1 MGLMDILN
9 GMQNGPR
16 GQSQPAPSGSQ
27 SSGGMS
33 PIMMALLGL
42 LAYKAMKGGGLG
54 GMLGGSTPTQPAPT
68 PSPGATGGI
77 GDVLG
82 GLLGGSR
89 PAGAPSGGGLDDLL
103 GGLLGGSSNRS
114 AGAPGGMGDILG
126 GLLGGSAA
134 GTALNGGLG
143 NLINDLQNSGQGRA
157 AQSWVS
163 GGANEP
169 IEPQDL
175 RRALGADTIDA
186 LSARTGLA
194 QEDLLTGLS
203 QYLPQMVDQ
212 LTPDGRLPTE
222 DEAARW

>member
-33 PIMMALLGL
+33 PMMMALLGL
-42 LAYKAMKGGGLG
+42 LAYKAMKGGVFG
-54 GMLGGSTPTQPAPT
+54 GSSTPTQPAP
-68 PSPGATGGI
+68 SPGASGSL

-82 GLLGGSR
+82 GLLGGGNRSTAT
-89 PAGAPSGGGLDDLL
+89 PGSGGLNDML

-114 AGAPGGMGDILG
+114 GAAPGGMGDILG
-126 GLLGGSAA
+126 GLLGGAGA

-143 NLINDLQNSGQGRA
+143 NLLNDLQNSGQGRV

-163 GGANEP
+163 RDTNEP

-175 RRALGADTIDA
+175 GRALGTDTIDA

-194 QEDLLTGLS
+194 QDELLAGLS

-212 LTPDGRLPTE
+212 MTPDGRLPTE
-222 DEAARW
+222 EEAARW